1 MAEDVVN
8 ELEKKIALYETVK
21 KRQPA
26 ETGDYA
32 SKVSVCQAFK
42 PSAVFFC
49 ASAFTQL
56 SPSHIL
62 GAAFGLVVAFIAY
75 SKSLFQL
82 TIFPG

>member
-32 SKVSVCQAFK
+32 SKVSAFK
-42 PSAVFFC
+42 PPQQYLLPARLLT
-49 ASAFTQL
+49 AFVT
-56 SPSHIL
+56 P
-62 GAAFGLVVAFIAY
+62 
-75 SKSLFQL
+75 
-82 TIFPG
+82 T